1 MAQLVR
7 SPVAST
13 PAQANFTA
21 RILATIQPTPDT
33 MSQVREAAGVI
44 DNGGPAFPT
53 ERFTSYGNGAGVTT
67 REGGMT
73 LLDWFAGQAL
83 TGMMGFAT
91 GGTFDPS
98 KNCDRFAE
106 ASYALA
112 DAMIAARK
120 GGPES

>member
-1 MAQLVR
+1 MSELTNNCGPVFPRPFSQDIATTPKEWAQDGMALR
-7 SPVAST
+7 
-13 PAQANFTA
+13 
-21 RILATIQPTPDT
+21 
-33 MSQVREAAGVI
+33 
-44 DNGGPAFPT
+44 
-53 ERFTSYGNGAGVTT
+53 
-67 REGGMT
+67 
-73 LLDWFAGQAL
+73 DWFAGHAL

-106 ASYALA
+106 AAYALS